1 MSLFRLPNFLF
12 EYKLSS
18 AETAV
23 AAAMYSV
30 HSAAGAGNTH
40 IVKIKQQ
47 TVCELT
53 GIKCLKTVSKAINVL
68 ADLGIIKW
76 KKRSKKANTDKLGA
90 YKYGLAAVKG
100 TYTLVDRKIFKKG
113 LKAAE
118 IKMYLFICKCI
129 DRQKQLCWNSYNDI
143 AQKLSMS
150 RSRVIELI
158 RLLTSKGLIIAK
170 RVKNKAGGDIDN
182 HYKLASLNK
191 KVKIKKRKPTVFTAS
206 LTFQNTFKNILV
218 YYSKLANYI
227 CQEKNKKFFYVFLI
241 FFTRGSPKKYISTDI
256 NPLTSNKGKN
266 RLYLN

>member
-12 EYKLSS
+12 DYNLSS

-23 AAAMYSV
+23 AAALYSI
-30 HSAAGAGNTH
+30 HSAATGVDSH

-47 TVCELT
+47 TICELT
-53 GIKCLKTVSKAINVL
+53 GIKCLKTVAKALNVL
-68 ADLGIIKW
+68 AAIGIIKW

-90 YKYGLAAVKG
+90 YKYGLIAAKG
-100 TYTLVDRKIFKKG
+100 TYTLVDRKIFKRG

-143 AQKLSMS
+143 ARKLSMS

-158 RLLTSKGLIIAK
+158 RLLKNKGLIITK

-182 HYKLASLNK
+182 HYMLANLNK

-206 LTFQNTFKNILV
+206 LTFKNTKNILV

-227 CQEKNKKFFYVFLI
+227 CQEKNKKFFYVFLN
-241 FFTRGSPKKYISTDI
+241 FFTRGSPKKYISTDR

-266 RLYLN
+266 

>member
-30 HSAAGAGNTH
+30 HSAAGTGSTH

-47 TVCELT
+47 TICELT
-53 GIKCLKTVSKAINVL
+53 GIKCLKTVSKALNVL
-68 ADLGIIKW
+68 AAIGVIKW

-90 YKYGLAAVKG
+90 YKYGLTAVKG
-100 TYTLVDRKIFKKG
+100 TYTLVDRKIFRRG

-129 DRQKQLCWNSYNDI
+129 DRHKQLCWNSYNDI
-143 AQKLSMS
+143 AEKLSMS

-158 RLLTSKGLIIAK
+158 RLLKNKGLIITK

-182 HYKLASLNK
+182 HYMLADLNK
-191 KVKIKKRKPTVFTAS
+191 KVKIKKRKPTVFTPP
-206 LTFQNTFKNILV
+206 LTFKNTKNILV

-227 CQEKNKKFFYVFLI
+227 CQEKNKKFFYVFLN
-241 FFTRGSPKKYISTDI
+241 FFTTRGSPKKYISTDR
-256 NPLTSNKGKN
+256 NPLTSNKGKK
-266 RLYLN
+266 

>member
-47 TVCELT
+47 TICELT
-53 GIKCLKTVSKAINVL
+53 GIKCLKTVSKALNVL
-68 ADLGIIKW
+68 ATIGVIKW

-90 YKYGLAAVKG
+90 YKYGLTAVKG
-100 TYTLVDRKIFKKG
+100 TYTLVDRKVFKRG

-143 AQKLSMS
+143 AVKLSMS

-158 RLLTSKGLIIAK
+158 RLLKNKGLIITK

-182 HYKLASLNK
+182 HYMLADLNK
-191 KVKIKKRKPTVFTAS
+191 KVRIKKRKPTVFTPP
-206 LTFQNTFKNILV
+206 LTFKNTKNILV
-218 YYSKLANYI
+218 YNNKLENRI
-227 CQEKNKKFFYVFLI
+227 CQVKKQEISLCVFN
-241 FFTRGSPKKYISTDI
+241 FFTRGSPKKYISTDR
-256 NPLTSNKGKN
+256 NPLTSNKRKN
-266 RLYLN
+266 KDYI